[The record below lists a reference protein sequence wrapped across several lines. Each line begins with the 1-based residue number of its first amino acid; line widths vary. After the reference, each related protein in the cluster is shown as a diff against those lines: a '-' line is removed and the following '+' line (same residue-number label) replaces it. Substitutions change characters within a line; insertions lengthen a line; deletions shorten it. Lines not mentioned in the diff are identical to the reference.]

1 MIKEFISHKVY
12 LVKGGTKTE
21 EFHIFSLAHILTNY
35 IRNTLKNNNN
45 NFRTKFNS
53 CFIFTL
59 MINSKVVFLQNQ
71 THNIFVHEKGK

>member
-35 IRNTLKNNNN
+35 IRNTLK
-45 NFRTKFNS
+45 KIIIIS
-53 CFIFTL
+53 E
-59 MINSKVVFLQNQ
+59 QNL
-71 THNIFVHEKGK
+71 TVALYSLS